1 MARYEWPTL
10 FHLWAP
16 VNDRLHEI
24 QRSKLGDPLFV
35 DGMANYEEDIL
46 KQSTIDDIRSKIS
59 DARTQNVS
67 VYDPAGLE
75 SLET

>member
-1 MARYEWPTL
+1 MTNFVSTWTR
-10 FHLWAP
+10 

-24 QRSKLGDPLFV
+24 QRSKFGDPLFV
-35 DGMANYEEDIL
+35 DGMAKYEKDIL
-46 KQSTIDDIRSKIS
+46 KQSTIDEIRAKIS

>member
-1 MARYEWPTL
+1 MNDQLCFNRGLYL
-10 FHLWAP
+10 

-24 QRSKLGDPLFV
+24 QRSKFGDPLFV
-35 DGMANYEEDIL
+35 DGMAKYEKDIL
-46 KQSTIDDIRSKIS
+46 KQSTIDDIRAKIS

>member
-1 MARYEWPTL
+1 
-10 FHLWAP
+10 
-16 VNDRLHEI
+16 
-24 QRSKLGDPLFV
+24 LGDPLFV
-35 DGMANYEEDIL
+35 DGMAKYEKDIL